1 MSVAGRF
8 VTRIGRRGATLLF
21 LGLLDI
27 VYSASLFTLPPETQA
42 SPSFVFLGQFMPFNA
57 WGAVWGTV
65 GLVCLAQAFMRS
77 DRVAF
82 AAATLLKCVFGLVH
96 LLGYLMYDV
105 PRGYVSAVIW
115 LAFGG
120 WVAIISTW
128 PEAVRLAPDRVG
140 SDYPDAIV
148 TADQNGLITGWQGSA
163 ERMFGWTGGDVL
175 GKPITTLMPHRYRA
189 SHERGIER
197 VRMTRQS
204 PLAGQTLDAHALHRD
219 GHEFPVQVL
228 IGVVDTPTGL
238 RFTTV
243 VRDLRRRP

>member
-1 MSVAGRF
+1 MSVPHRLAH
-8 VTRIGRRGATLLF
+8 RIGRRGATLLF
-21 LGLLDI
+21 LGLLDA
-27 VYSASLFTLPPETQA
+27 VYAVSLFTLPPETQA
-42 SPSFVFLGQFMPFNA
+42 SPSFVFLGQFMPFQA
-57 WGAVWGTV
+57 WGAMWGAV
-65 GLVCLAQAFMRS
+65 GATCLVQAFMRS

-82 AAATLLKCVFGLVH
+82 AAATLLKCAFGLVH
-96 LLGYLMYDV
+96 LLGYTMYDV

-120 WVAIISTW
+120 WIAIISTW

-140 SDYPDAIV
+140 SDHPDAIV

-163 ERMFGWTGGDVL
+163 ERMFGWAAHDVL
-175 GKPITTLMPHRYRA
+175 GKPITMLMPSRYRA

-204 PLAGQTLDAHALHRD
+204 PLAGQTLDAYALDRD

-228 IGVVDTPTGL
+228 IGVVDAPAGL
-238 RFTTV
+238 KFTTV